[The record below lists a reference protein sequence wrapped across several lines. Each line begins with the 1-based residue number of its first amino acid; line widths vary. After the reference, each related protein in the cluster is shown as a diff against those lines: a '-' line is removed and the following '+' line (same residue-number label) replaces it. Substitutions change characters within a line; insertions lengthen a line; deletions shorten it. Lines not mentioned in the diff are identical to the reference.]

1 VNVCYC
7 DESGTGNEP
16 IAVMTGILVDAGRMH
31 RTKEHWEG
39 LLQHLS
45 EMVGRQ
51 IAELHTRDFYAG
63 NGPFR
68 GIDGPT
74 RSNIVSAIFQWIA
87 ERKHHVVYTS
97 VWKEAYRQAF
107 EARGIPDELNTI
119 WRFMGFHLVLALQ
132 KYCKGE
138 RGVKGHTIL
147 IFDNEE
153 RERMRFT
160 DLIARPPAWSD
171 AAYYNRKKKEDQ
183 LDQIVDVPYF
193 GDSQEVALIQL
204 ADFLAFFVRRYAEIK
219 EGLVGPS
226 YSGEETKIDGWMEML
241 MQRSI
246 GNRFIYPAR
255 SRGDAE
261 NLFYNMAP
269 RATRELRG

>member
-1 VNVCYC
+1 MNVCYC
-7 DESGTGNEP
+7 DESGTGDEP
-16 IAVMTGILVDAGRMH
+16 IAVMTGILVDASRMH
-31 RTKEHWEG
+31 RTKQHWEE
-39 LLQHLS
+39 LLQLLS
-45 EMVGRQ
+45 QMVGRQ

-63 NGPFR
+63 NGVFR

-74 RSNIVSAIFQWIA
+74 RSNIISAIFEWLA

-97 VWKEAYRQAF
+97 VLKTAYRQAY
-107 EARGIPDELNTI
+107 EARGIKDELNTI

-132 KYCKGE
+132 KYCKRE
-138 RGVKGHTIL
+138 NGVKGHTIL
-147 IFDNEE
+147 VFDNEE

-171 AAYYNRKKKEDQ
+171 AYYDRQRKEDQ

-204 ADFLAFFVRRYAEIK
+204 ADFLSFFLRRYAEIK
-219 EGLVGPS
+219 EGLVGPN
-226 YSGEETKIDGWMEML
+226 YPDEESKIDVWMEML

-246 GNRFIYPAR
+246 GTRFIYPAR
-255 SRGDAE
+255 GRGDAE
-261 NLFYNMAP
+261 DLFYNMAS
-269 RATRELRG
+269 RSIRELRG